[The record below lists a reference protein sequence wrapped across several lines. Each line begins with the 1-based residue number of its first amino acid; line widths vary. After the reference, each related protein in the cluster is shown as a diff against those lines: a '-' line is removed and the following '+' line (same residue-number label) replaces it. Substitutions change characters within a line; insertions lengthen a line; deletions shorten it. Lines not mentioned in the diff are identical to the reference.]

1 MEKRKQPVEILINKF
16 TKSVGLPFQE
26 VLPSQTIEEV
36 VIELGIKFRNRL
48 YNPIVIIWS
57 FISQVLDTDHSC
69 KNAVSRIIAYLVG
82 ENAERPSEDTG
93 AYCKGRKKLPEL
105 LFKKLLDKSWI
116 FPPLPAPSCNRSF
129 I

>member
-1 MEKRKQPVEILINKF
+1 MEKRKQPVEILINKL

-57 FISQVLDTDHSC
+57 FISQVLDTDRALSKC
-69 KNAVSRIIAYLVG
+69 C
-82 ENAERPSEDTG
+82 E
-93 AYCKGRKKLPEL
+93 
-105 LFKKLLDKSWI
+105 
-116 FPPLPAPSCNRSF
+116 
-129 I
+129 